1 MWITYTDSYIS
12 FQLYKSVSQIKLQE
26 VSTSQITQIFLYTL
40 LFETQFLQ
48 TEHVL
53 YMLSL
58 QTEISCIAVTI
69 IFKRASNRS
78 ITGSFT

>member
-1 MWITYTDSYIS
+1 MWITYTDSYIF

-40 LFETQFLQ
+40 LFEAQFLQ

-53 YMLSL
+53 YMPSL
-58 QTEISCIAVTI
+58 
-69 IFKRASNRS
+69 
-78 ITGSFT
+78 